1 MQQFEKISQ
10 RLFDLFVT
18 NDSAIAIQT
27 DHGYKTV
34 ETEVTSEMLGYMLE
48 TKSAVAVYQQ
58 ATYKDT
64 LKWICFDFDCTS
76 EENLPI
82 VYSTVILPFVSNL
95 THMNIPFL
103 LEFSGRRGFHVW
115 VILDKMIPKSAG
127 YALLSSIEREC
138 LPRMECEGELYKLDR
153 FPATNAGGNKFGKAV
168 KIPLSYHRKGMYSQ
182 LINCAEEY
190 SFRPVTSLSDQFLDA
205 QYAILNDY
213 TPANFD
219 ELQQKFSLDS
229 QQVKSDKI
237 SHVTYSIDSPIQF
250 DDLITVMDRCRVLRL
265 IKRHIQT
272 DSLSYLDRC
281 VLVGTLI
288 HTTGGSSLLHR
299 IMSTQS
305 NYDEEKTDTI
315 LKEMHSHY
323 FSLNFAQLYS
333 YYNLDKE
340 SDLDPRQ
347 SVTEWLLNQLGLKFD
362 ASTIVQNVM
371 ARKLD
376 LLDIVKKE
384 QNYQLFNDEVVDVLI
399 WNDLQ
404 RLSAIDLS
412 QIALIIKEVEAGNPY
427 MPENIA
433 YEKYIRCESD
443 SRKRDLVVL
452 SAFDR
457 VLTTALSF
465 RFEELYAGLLNGYS
479 YHLNRMIGGDVFFP
493 WISSWNRYKK
503 AVSAYLTTPI
513 FRDFSFI
520 KIDIHH
526 FYDSI
531 RLNTMFDLCVSAIQK
546 NSIECEK
553 AVNIFSFLVRY
564 NAKLMMQEKYDHG
577 VPQGPAY
584 ARVLA
589 EFFIS
594 LAIDRFVDSCGSQY
608 GKIKLFRYVDD
619 IYVFLEPEKNPY
631 EFLSVFSK
639 CMEEHH
645 LYLNKQKTKV
655 WGKIKDISERDIYD
669 LCEHAAENYKIQS
682 FSNLDLWDE
691 EDLAEPL
698 ATYDS
703 FLMRNGEWD
712 IKDAN
717 FILNDSID
725 PFLTDLYLSQFND
738 HLMMST
744 VGRGSIF
751 RKFYNIIFR
760 DPSRFSSFLRN
771 QEYMK
776 IPLHSLNMSNMI
788 STLFLMIKNKP
799 LISSHERAGLM
810 ALCDY
815 LKLQNL
821 EPHDASSVFAIVE
834 YLNIKE

>member
-1 MQQFEKISQ
+1 MQRFEKISQ
-10 RLFDLFVT
+10 LLFDLFVT
-18 NDSAIAIQT
+18 NDSAIAVQT

-48 TKSAVAVYQQ
+48 TKSAIAVYQQ

-82 VYSTVILPFVSNL
+82 VYSSVISPFVSNL

-115 VILDKMIPKSAG
+115 IILDKMIPKSAG
-127 YALLSSIEREC
+127 YALLLSIEREC
-138 LPRMECEGELYKLDR
+138 LPHVESEGELYKLDR

-182 LINCAEEY
+182 LIDCTEEY
-190 SFRPVTSLSDQFLDA
+190 CLQSVTSLTEQFIDT
-205 QYAILNDY
+205 QYKILNDY
-213 TPANFD
+213 TPASFD
-219 ELQQKFSLDS
+219 ELQQKLALDL
-229 QQVKSDKI
+229 QQAKPDRI
-237 SHVTYSIDSPIQF
+237 SRITYSIDDPIQF
-250 DDLITVMDRCRVLRL
+250 DDLINVMDRCCALRL
-265 IKRHIQT
+265 IKRHILT
-272 DSLSYLDRC
+272 DSLSHLDRS

-288 HTTGGSSLLHR
+288 HITGGSSLLHR

-305 NYDEEKTDTI
+305 NYDEKRTDTI

-340 SDLDPRQ
+340 SYLDPKQ
-347 SVTEWLLNQLGLKFD
+347 SVIEWILNELGLKYD
-362 ASTIVQNVM
+362 SSIMTQNDI
-371 ARKLD
+371 ARKLN
-376 LLDIVKKE
+376 LFDIVKKE

-399 WNDLQ
+399 LNDLQ
-404 RLSAIDLS
+404 RFSAIDLS
-412 QIALIIKEVEAGNPY
+412 QIASIIKEVEAGNTY
-427 MPENIA
+427 MPENIV
-433 YEKYIRCESD
+433 YEKYIRCETEG
-443 SRKRDLVVL
+443 RQRDLFVL

-465 RFEELYAGLLNGYS
+465 KFEELYAGLLNGYS

-503 AVSAYLTTPI
+503 AISAYLTTPI

-531 RLNTMFDLCVSAIQK
+531 RLNTMFDLCIAKIQK
-546 NSIECEK
+546 NSVECDK

-564 NAKLMMQEKYDHG
+564 NAKLMMREKYDHG

-594 LAIDRFVDSCGSQY
+594 LAIDRFVDSCSSQF

-619 IYVFLEPEKNPY
+619 IYVFLEPEKKPY
-631 EFLSVFSK
+631 EFLSAFSK

-645 LYLNKQKTKV
+645 LYLNKQKTKI
-655 WGKIKDISERDIYD
+655 WGRIQDISDRDIYD

-682 FSNLDLWDE
+682 FTNLDFWNE
-691 EDLAEPL
+691 EDLVEPL

-725 PFLTDLYLSQFND
+725 PFLSNLYLSQFSD
-738 HLMMST
+738 LLMMST

-760 DPSRFSSFLRN
+760 DPSRFSRFLRN
-771 QEYMK
+771 QEYTK
-776 IPLHSLNMSNMI
+776 IPSPSLNMSNMI
-788 STLFLMIKNKP
+788 SILFLMIKNKP
-799 LISSHERAGLM
+799 QIFSHERAGLM
-810 ALCDY
+810 TLCDY
-815 LKLQNL
+815 LKSQNL
-821 EPHDASSVFAIVE
+821 EPRDASSVFAIVE
-834 YLNIKE
+834 YLNFKE